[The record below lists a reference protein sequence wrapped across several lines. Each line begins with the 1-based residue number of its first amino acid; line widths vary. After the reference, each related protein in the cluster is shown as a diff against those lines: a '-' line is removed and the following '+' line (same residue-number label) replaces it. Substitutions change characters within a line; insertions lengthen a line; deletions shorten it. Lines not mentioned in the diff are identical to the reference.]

1 MMKTDSPQMRV
12 TPFRAHRFV
21 STSVNKAGDET
32 TSWAP
37 QMEAIATHRDRDC
50 FMQIYD
56 HFSPRLQRYL
66 MGLGVRPGLAEE
78 LVQEA
83 LLRLWR
89 KAAQF
94 NPERASL
101 STWLFRI
108 ARNLYI
114 DHVRREPDW
123 QPIQDGLEQLERER
137 PKAQRSETEAFAE
150 HEELKKAILELPA
163 MQARLIRMSYFEAK
177 SHREI
182 SEELSMPLGSVK
194 SRLRKA
200 FGTLSLNVRRES

>member
-1 MMKTDSPQMRV
+1 
-12 TPFRAHRFV
+12 
-21 STSVNKAGDET
+21 
-32 TSWAP
+32 
-37 QMEAIATHRDRDC
+37 
-50 FMQIYD
+50 MQIYD